1 MLQNVTQEQLLALCK
16 KQLFSSKMKFYYQI
30 KKFKAK
36 KLEKTSIVEALR
48 SKKQKNCNISQ
59 FPQFLYMITIN
70 EALKLLGLL

>member
-1 MLQNVTQEQLLALCK
+1 MDFSCQKFPNEINIPMIVNKLLQQQQND
-16 KQLFSSKMKFYYQI
+16 
-30 KKFKAK
+30 KAK

-70 EALKLLGLL
+70 EALKLLGL